1 MTWAERNARR
11 RQRKRRPAALIP
23 ADDLPQRPDEH
34 GQNGH
39 CNGFADGIA
48 RHHVGETVHRQRV
61 ADGSADRRAAV
72 MKQPLSCRIHARRR
86 GQIQRDDD
94 HIAHINQ
101 ACAAQPHQRKRIE
114 EEIRIEDGGQRAVS
128 VVGIAAQPHGELPFP
143 QAAGQI
149 FNACQMPL
157 GIVAEIQRLLE
168 RRAGSHQHRYTD
180 RQQDARVVRLHAPG
194 RIQRPEHAQRQRKER
209 QCPFVVGVGGQI
221 DADILNAQRFARR
234 KLEFQLHVFTAFR
247 QRQLNIAFPFAR
259 RQDKG
264 AWLDGRAVVAEDVQ
278 NRVAVV
284 FRHPV
289 NAIFSRRK
297 VEPRPFA
304 FHQAV
309 SVARAQAHAG
319 SVRKGHLLGND
330 VADGLLLLQSSAE
343 NRQHTKQ

>member
-1 MTWAERNARR
+1 
-11 RQRKRRPAALIP
+11 
-23 ADDLPQRPDEH
+23 
-34 GQNGH
+34 
-39 CNGFADGIA
+39 
-48 RHHVGETVHRQRV
+48 
-61 ADGSADRRAAV
+61 
-72 MKQPLSCRIHARRR
+72 MKQPLSRRIHARRR

-114 EEIRIEDGGQRAVS
+114 EEIRIEDGGQRAIS

-143 QAAGQI
+143 QAAGQV
-149 FNACQMPL
+149 FDARQVPL
-157 GIVAEIQRLLE
+157 GIVAEIQSLLE

-180 RQQDARVVRLHAPG
+180 RKQNARVVRLHASG
-194 RIQRPEHAQRQRKER
+194 CVEHPEHAQRQRKEDQR
-209 QCPFVVGVGGQI
+209 EFIVGIRGQI
-221 DADILNAQRFARR
+221 DAKIPDTQELARR
-234 KLEFQLHVFTAFR
+234 KLEFELHVFTAFR

-259 RQDKG
+259 RQHNG
-264 AWLDGRAVVAEDVQ
+264 AWLDGRSVVAEDVQ
-278 NRVAVV
+278 NRVAVI

-309 SVARAQAHAG
+309 SAARAQAHVR
-319 SVRKGHLLGND
+319 SIRKGHLLGND